1 MKKWYLLVFIILLS
15 LIGSSLSACGKNGI
29 PAVKPTAEGTNQPDP
44 ETSVTAEPSPTN
56 TALPSQVIL
65 WASDGAE
72 LSLVSNTQALL
83 LTLAENDGL
92 ELVQRDSLSISD
104 LTPAIRIVV
113 ALEPAP
119 SLMSLVESA
128 PHVQFLSVNIPN
140 LTPGANLSVVNVT
153 KEDVEKQAFMAGY
166 LAAILTEDYRVGV
179 LVQSGTEF
187 GKNTIES
194 FFVGAQYFCGL
205 CNSRFAPIE
214 YYPKLAEIADP
225 TQQQSWQMAADL
237 LIAGSVRA
245 VYVQPEAA
253 SIDLLAYLMD
263 SGVRIISAVSPP
275 EGVRT
280 DSWIGTLKL
289 DSGFAIQE
297 IWPKLL
303 NGEGNTQGVLSISI
317 INTEAGLVSEG
328 RMALFEKT
336 LNEVLNGYIG
346 TAPIP

>member
-1 MKKWYLLVFIILLS
+1 MKKQCLLVLIILLS
-15 LIGSSLSACGKNGI
+15 LIGSSLSACGKNGM
-29 PAVKPTAEGTNQPDP
+29 PAVAPTGEGTNQPDS
-44 ETSVTAEPSPTN
+44 ETSATAEPSPTN

-83 LTLAENDGL
+83 LTLAEKDGL
-92 ELVQRDSLSISD
+92 ELVLSDSLSISD
-104 LTPAIRIVV
+104 LTHAIRIVV

-119 SLMSLVESA
+119 NLMSLVESA

-140 LTPGANLSVVNVT
+140 LIPGANLSVVNIT
-153 KEDVEKQAFMAGY
+153 KEDVEKRAFMAGY
-166 LAAILTEDYRVGV
+166 LAAVLTEDYRVGV

-187 GKNTIES
+187 GQSTRDS
-194 FFVGAQYFCGL
+194 FFIGARYFCGL

-237 LIAGSVRA
+237 LIAGSVEA

-263 SGVRIISAVSPP
+263 SGVRIISAVSPT
-275 EGVRT
+275 EGMQT
-280 DSWIGTLKL
+280 DNWIGTLKL
-289 DSGFAIQE
+289 DPSFAIQE
-297 IWPKLL
+297 MWPKLL
-303 NGEGNTQGVLSISI
+303 NGEGNTQGVLSISLI
-317 INTEAGLVSEG
+317 DTEAGWVSEG

-336 LNEVLNGYIG
+336 LD
-346 TAPIP
+346 

>member
-1 MKKWYLLVFIILLS
+1 MKKQYLLVFIILLS
-15 LIGSSLSACGKNGI
+15 LIGVTLSACGKNGI
-29 PAVKPTAEGTNQPDP
+29 PAVTPTGEETNQPDP
-44 ETSVTAEPSPTN
+44 ETSATAEPSPAN
-56 TALPSQVIL
+56 TVLPSQVIF

-92 ELVQRDSLSISD
+92 ELVLRDSLSISD

-113 ALEPAP
+113 AVEPALN
-119 SLMSLVESA
+119 LMSLVESA

-140 LTPGANLSVVNVT
+140 LTPSANLSVINAT

-187 GKNTIES
+187 GQSVIDS
-194 FFVGAQYFCGL
+194 FFVGARYFCGL

-225 TQQQSWQMAADL
+225 TQQQSWKMAVDL
-237 LIAGSVRA
+237 LIAGSVEA
-245 VYVQPEAA
+245 VYVQPEAGA
-253 SIDLLAYLMD
+253 IDLLAYLMD
-263 SGVRIISAVSPP
+263 SGVRIISAVSPT
-275 EGVRT
+275 EGMQT
-280 DSWIGTLKL
+280 DNWIGTLKL
-289 DSGFAIQE
+289 DPSLAIQE
-297 IWPKLL
+297 MWPKLL
-303 NGEGNTQGVLSISI
+303 NGEGNTRGILSISLI
-317 INTEAGLVSEG
+317 DIEAGWVSEG
-328 RMALFEKT
+328 RKALFEAT